1 MEYRIRGT
9 DLTIDTRDNHK
20 ICGYIN
26 VTERESETLYSKTR
40 GKWFKE
46 VIKRGAFEGALEEA
60 LTEQRDIPLLLEHNY
75 DKQLATT
82 ADGTFTLKEDQIGL
96 RFEATVT
103 DESLLQEVRD
113 RKIENCSFGFLPK
126 KEDFESVNSRLEKR
140 FVESLRLFE
149 CSLVKNPAYVGS
161 LVEERSLQDALDADK
176 KAEEELQ
183 KSEEADVDVK
193 ETEENSECSD
203 KEDRAKCSDEDK
215 EDRVEDP
222 KSEDDIKEVEVE
234 EKKEEESDKSSD
246 EEKREMDVDTQG
258 SLTLDKEEIRQL
270 IREVIAESEM
280 VAENHEKAAEQLEED
295 QKYYE
300 ECATDRGNEALM
312 CRTKALNYRYRML
325 KLKKF
330 EQSI

>member
-161 LVEERSLQDALDADK
+161 LVEERSLQDALEADK

-183 KSEEADVDVK
+183 KSEEVDVK
-193 ETEENSECSD
+193 ESEENSECSE
-203 KEDRAKCSDEDK
+203 KEDRTKCSTEDK
-215 EDRVEDP
+215 EDRDEDP

-246 EEKREMDVDTQG
+246 EEKREMDIDTQG
-258 SLTLDKEEIRQL
+258 SLTLNKEEIRQL
-270 IREVIAESEM
+270 IREVIAESEKI
-280 VAENHEKAAEQLEED
+280 AEEHDETAEQLEED
-295 QKYYE
+295 QKHYE
-300 ECATDRGNEALM
+300 EVATDLGNEALM
-312 CRTKALNYRYRML
+312 SRAKALNYRYRML
-325 KLKKF
+325 KLKRF